1 MEQSRKATWGWALY
15 DWANSAFATTIM
27 AGFFP
32 IFFKHYWNSGV
43 DANISTARLGFGN
56 AVASLLLAL
65 MAPLIGA
72 IADYNDSRKRFL
84 LFFAYLG
91 VMSTACLFFI
101 PSGEWLLAVIMYV
114 VAVMGFS
121 GANIFYDSLLPFVAP
136 KDKRDYVSG
145 LGYALGYLGGG
156 LLFLLN
162 VLMVTKP
169 SWFALKSE
177 TLAVR
182 YSFLSV
188 AIWWGVFS
196 IFPAIWVPEPTTTGR
211 RLNPSNRFHGIF
223 SGVSEVI
230 TTVKKIAKSRNILL
244 FLTAYWLYIEGVDTI
259 VRMAVDYG
267 MSIGFD
273 SKILISALLITQ
285 FVGFPATIGFT
296 GLSRYLGT
304 KNSIFAAIAIYVL
317 ITLWGIFMRK
327 SFEFYILAIL
337 IGLVQGGIQALSRS
351 YYSRL
356 IPEEKS
362 GEYFGFYNM
371 LGKFAAIV
379 GPALVAVSVLV
390 ARKLLV
396 IARVHEGNISN
407 ITEIASRCGIASLLI
422 LFGAGAALLI
432 FVKDHE

>member
-56 AVASLLLAL
+56 AVASLLVAL

-91 VMSTACLFFI
+91 AMSTACLFFI

-114 VAVMGFS
+114 VAVIGFS

-407 ITEIASRCGIASLLI
+407 IAEIASRCGIASLLI

>member
-56 AVASLLLAL
+56 AVASLLVAL

>member
-56 AVASLLLAL
+56 AVASLLVAL

-114 VAVMGFS
+114 VAVIGFS

-196 IFPAIWVPEPTTTGR
+196 IFPAIWVPESTTTGR

-407 ITEIASRCGIASLLI
+407 IAEIASRCGIASLLF

>member
-56 AVASLLLAL
+56 AVASLLVAL

-114 VAVMGFS
+114 VAVIGFS

-407 ITEIASRCGIASLLI
+407 IAEIASRCGIASLLI